1 MSITQLNPHTIR
13 LSGIETV
20 INDLAASEAITPGH
34 LVELASASAGVNKWR
49 KNSSA
54 TNITP
59 MFVALNQEELN
70 LGIDTACAAG
80 DLIPVGVLEP
90 GDKFYGLLPSG
101 QNIANGDLLQSNG
114 DGTLKAATAATAA
127 ANVARF
133 QALDNIGAIT
143 VQTRVRVQVI

>member
-1 MSITQLNPHTIR
+1 MSITQLNPRTII
-13 LSGIETV
+13 LAGGEVV
-20 INDLAASEAITPGH
+20 IDDILASEAITPGH
-34 LVELASASAGVNKWR
+34 LVELFSASAGVNKWR

-59 MFVALNQEELN
+59 MFVAINQPELN
-70 LGIDTACAAG
+70 LGLETACAAG
-80 DLIPVGVLEP
+80 DLIPVAALEK
-90 GDKFYGLLPSG
+90 GDIFYGLLPSG

-114 DGTLKAATAATAA
+114 DGTMKAATDAAAA
-127 ANVARF
+127 ANVAKF